1 MGKTN
6 NPIKQKKFN
15 ELPATCLRADE
26 LLPFDVYIERDG
38 NTILWRGQETA
49 VTQAD
54 VDILVKSGVKTV
66 YIGIG
71 DKGKYLEYAEKNVL
85 SIVKDKN
92 IPLEFKSFIMSQVAN
107 AVLDNLFKDPTNHL
121 TAKRLENVVMPLVEL
136 LLANDK
142 VNALRFLIERGDM
155 VFSYVPHSA
164 RTCYY
169 TIALAETFDIF
180 SDKKLYQLGIAA
192 LLHDIGQTLVATE
205 IREKIGKYTDDER
218 AEMQRH
224 PIYSVE
230 LIHRSGMVSIDKAPL
245 AAVKAHHELGDA
257 TGYPH
262 KISLFTLP
270 LEAQILAVTHT
281 FESLTIE
288 RIHREAKRPYDV
300 IKFMLS
306 NPNKYPVKIVRRFID
321 ILGKL
326 ESY

>member
-1 MGKTN
+1 MENQDKLAD
-6 NPIKQKKFN
+6 QDKFN
-15 ELPATCLRADE
+15 ELPAKCLKADE

-38 NTILWRGQETA
+38 NTVLWRGSETA
-49 VTQAD
+49 VIQDD
-54 VDILVKSGVKTV
+54 VDQLVKSGVETV

-71 DKGKYLEYAEKNVL
+71 DKTKYLEYAEENVL

-92 IPLEFKSFIMSQVAN
+92 IPLEFKSRIMSEVAN
-107 AVLDNLFKDPTNHL
+107 NVLDNLFKDPTNSAA
-121 TAKRLENVVMPLVEL
+121 AKRLENIVMPMVEL
-136 LLANDK
+136 LLANDS

-169 TIALAETFDIF
+169 TIALAETFDRF
-180 SDKKLYQLGIAA
+180 SSKKLYELGVAA
-192 LLHDIGQTLVATE
+192 LLHDIGQTLVPTP
-205 IREKIGKYTDDER
+205 IREKIGKYTDSER
-218 AEMQRH
+218 LEMQRH
-224 PIYSVE
+224 PVYSVD
-230 LIHRSGMVSIDKAPL
+230 LIHRSGMVTLDRASL

-281 FESLTIE
+281 FESYTIE
-288 RIHREAKRPYDV
+288 RIHREARRPYDV
-300 IKFMLS
+300 IKFLLA
-306 NPNKYPVKIVRRFID
+306 NPGKYPVKIVRKFID

-326 ESY
+326 ETY